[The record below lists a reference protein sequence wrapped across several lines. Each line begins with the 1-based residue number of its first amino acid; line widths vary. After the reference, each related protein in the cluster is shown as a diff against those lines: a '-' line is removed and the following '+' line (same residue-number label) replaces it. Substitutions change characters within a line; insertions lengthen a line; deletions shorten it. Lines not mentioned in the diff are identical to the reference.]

1 MPRISLNILNAV
13 KKGDSKFEEYWSDFL
28 KNAFEYSQIR
38 LNWYL
43 ISCEERQA
51 TDESRANKDNQVIY
65 YLKLVTRYLA
75 SEGADASWFAEIEDG
90 RQKIGDFAI
99 YIAYVYALNGR
110 S

>member
-1 MPRISLNILNAV
+1 M
-13 KKGDSKFEEYWSDFL
+13 
-28 KNAFEYSQIR
+28 KNTGQIFSFEYSQIR

-43 ISCEERQA
+43 ISRKERQA
-51 TDESRANKDNQVIY
+51 TYESRANKHNQVIY

-75 SEGADASWFAEIEDG
+75 SEGADASWFAEIEDD
-90 RQKIGDFAI
+90 RQKIGDFAN